1 MSTVIKI
8 LGTGCSN
15 CKNLERATINALAEL
30 NLSAEVEKVE
40 DNEKIISYGV
50 MRTPA
55 LVVNEKV
62 ILYGRVP
69 GVPELKEIIQ
79 KHM

>member
-1 MSTVIKI
+1 MSTSIKI

-15 CKNLERATINALAEL
+15 CKNLERATISALAEL
-30 NLSAEVEKVE
+30 NLSANVEKVE
-40 DNEKIISYGV
+40 DIEKIISYGV

-55 LVVNEKV
+55 LVINEKV

-69 GVPELKEIIQ
+69 GVPELKEIIE
-79 KHM
+79 KHI